1 MLKAQLILLLSSEFN
16 LLEVFKRGCELSQVG
31 PKCTILLSQLINFTP
46 ELVHLIN
53 CCSIALIDIEEDLD
67 AMVLF
72 VEEVDLVLEL
82 LHVALICLLLVLL
95 SKLID
100 VLATLI
106 KGAQAQNFIV
116 SDLDRLI
123 EAS

>member
-1 MLKAQLILLLSSEFN
+1 
-16 LLEVFKRGCELSQVG
+16 
-31 PKCTILLSQLINFTP
+31 
-46 ELVHLIN
+46 
-53 CCSIALIDIEEDLD
+53 
-67 AMVLF
+67 MVLL
-72 VEEVDLVLEL
+72 VEEVNLVLEL
-82 LHVALICLLLVLL
+82 LHIALICLLLVLL

-116 SDLDRLI
+116 SDLNRLV